1 MIKRLQPYFTGAII
15 VAVLLILRLVLP
27 LVLPDTAGQTAKFL
41 TIFLAI
47 LLTFVFFILF
57 VGRQLYGRVP
67 ARVFSIIEVILI
79 IGILGGVVAMFQ
91 PWTMFGY
98 KLGFQIV
105 LASTLAF
112 TVWSHIVP
120 RGAREEEE
128 ELTTVSVGEL
138 EEGY

>member
-57 VGRQLYGRVP
+57 VGRQLHGRVP

>member
-27 LVLPDTAGQTAKFL
+27 LVLPDVAGQAAKFL
-41 TIFLAI
+41 TLFLAI
-47 LLTFVFFILF
+47 LLTFIFFIVF
-57 VGRQLYGRVP
+57 VSRQLYGRVS
-67 ARVFSIIEVILI
+67 ARVFTIVELILI
-79 IGILGGVVAMFQ
+79 VGILGGVVAMFQ

-112 TVWSHIVP
+112 IVWSHVMP
-120 RGAREEEE
+120 RSAHEEE
-128 ELTTVSVGEL
+128 
-138 EEGY
+138 

>member
-1 MIKRLQPYFTGAII
+1 MVKRLQPYFTGAII

-27 LVLPDTAGQTAKFL
+27 LVLPDVAGQAAKFL
-41 TIFLAI
+41 TVFLAI
-47 LLTFVFFILF
+47 LLTFIYFIVFLS
-57 VGRQLYGRVP
+57 RLLYGQVS
-67 ARVFSIIEVILI
+67 ARVFTIVELILI

-112 TVWSHIVP
+112 IVWSHVTP
-120 RGAREEEE
+120 GSAHEEE
-128 ELTTVSVGEL
+128 
-138 EEGY
+138 